1 MASLFHRA
9 GDPRNHRFS
18 RALLPLDTL
27 YRLGEDLCM
36 ELSERI
42 KGLPDRPGVYLF
54 KGRKGEILYIGKA
67 LSLKKRVQSYFQGRE
82 LQSERLERISSLL
95 SQVLDLEVIVTDNE
109 LEALILESNL
119 VKDQQPR
126 YNIILKDDKHY
137 PFLKLDPQDSW
148 PRLQVVR
155 RVKEDGAYYFGPY
168 VPATTMWQ
176 LLHLVNKTF
185 PLRKCTEI
193 RGRRHCLDYHLGRC
207 LGPCEGSVTKEEYD
221 QVVERVRLVLEGRD
235 RELAKQLE
243 EAMRQSAE
251 RLEFERAAKLRDQLF
266 TLREALAGQKV
277 LSPGGEEQ
285 DVFGVCVEGGE
296 ANIQV
301 LLIRRGRL
309 VGRESFTFGEGLAR
323 GPGDLLDALVRQ
335 FYLRPRTI
343 PREVLISDPV
353 EDAEMIGRWLSER
366 AGYRVEVRRPQRGR
380 RARLTELAAKNAQIA
395 LMASLKSAAGREAA
409 VKQLKTVLS
418 LSQLPHRI
426 EAFDISNIQGMLAVG
441 SQVVFQ
447 DALPSRSDYKRYRIR
462 TVTGADDYAMLEE
475 VLRRRFARA
484 SEWPLPDLFVIDGG
498 RGQLNVAL
506 KVARGLGYRDL
517 PIIALAKEEESIH
530 HPLRPVPMALPD
542 GSRAKHLLQQVRDE
556 AHRFAITYHKKLRKK
571 QSITSVLEEIP
582 GVGEKRRQV
591 LLQHF
596 GSLKAMQQASIEE
609 IRKVG
614 GLPSHAAAAVHDFL
628 QALTE

>member
-1 MASLFHRA
+1 
-9 GDPRNHRFS
+9 
-18 RALLPLDTL
+18 
-27 YRLGEDLCM
+27 
-36 ELSERI
+36 
-42 KGLPDRPGVYLF
+42 
-54 KGRKGEILYIGKA
+54 
-67 LSLKKRVQSYFQGRE
+67 
-82 LQSERLERISSLL
+82 
-95 SQVLDLEVIVTDNE
+95 EVIITDNE

-119 VKDQQPR
+119 VKERQPR
-126 YNIILKDDKHY
+126 YNIVLKDDKHY
-137 PFLKLDPQDSW
+137 PFLKLDPEDPW

-155 RVKEDGAYYFGPY
+155 QVKEDGAYYFGPY
-168 VPATTMWQ
+168 VPASTMWQ
-176 LLHLVNKTF
+176 LLHLVNRTF
-185 PLRKCTEI
+185 PFRKCTDI

-207 LGPCEGSVTKEEYD
+207 LGPCEGSVTKAEYD

-243 EAMRQSAE
+243 ENMRQSAE

-266 TLREALAGQKV
+266 ALREALAGQKV
-277 LSPGGEEQ
+277 LSPGGEEE
-285 DVFGVCVEGGE
+285 DVFGVSVEGGE

-309 VGRESFTFGEGLAR
+309 VGRESFTFGEGLAPE
-323 GPGDLLDALVRQ
+323 PGDLLGALIRQ

-343 PREVLISDPV
+343 PREVLTSHPV
-353 EDAEMIGRWLSER
+353 GDADMIGRWLSGR
-366 AGYRVEVRRPQRGR
+366 AGNRVEVRHPQRGR
-380 RARLTELAAKNAQIA
+380 KARLTELAAKNAQIA

-409 VKQLKTVLS
+409 LKELRTVLGFS
-418 LSQLPHRI
+418 EVPHRI

-447 DALPSRSDYKRYRIR
+447 NALPSRSDYKRYRIK
-462 TVTGADDYAMLEE
+462 TVRGADDYAMLEE

-484 SEWPLPDLFVIDGG
+484 EEWPLPDLFLIDGG

-517 PIIALAKEEESIH
+517 PIIALAKEEETIH
-530 HPLRPVPMALPD
+530 HPFRPVPIVLPE

-571 QSITSVLEEIP
+571 QSLTSVLEEIP

-591 LLQHF
+591 LLKHF
-596 GSLKAMQQASIEE
+596 GSLKAMQHASIEE

-614 GLPSHAAAAVHDFL
+614 RLPSHAAAAVHDFL
-628 QALTE
+628 QALAE